1 MRGGDKKDEKMVGA
15 RREEWKWK
23 IRRGKGREEIR

>member
-15 RREEWKWK
+15 RREEWK